1 MEIYHSTFSGSTS
14 RYCITILFRKIDF
27 DAKKYFFE
35 ISPKLHLNFKI
46 STCYSSP
53 MFYTNILL
61 HGTSFDSKSFLARN
75 MALTIGFDSKSFL
88 ARNMALTIGFD
99 SKSFL
104 ARNMAL
110 TIGFDSKSSFVGNM
124 VLTIGILSGI
134 EKQGLFFI
142 FCAYTKFL
150 KYFFIK
156 KSCDKISQ
164 FSTKLHC

>member
-99 SKSFL
+99 SKS
-104 ARNMAL
+104 
-110 TIGFDSKSSFVGNM
+110 SFVGNM